1 MYQVYRQL
9 AEQDGVSL
17 ESSPHNTRHFSATSL
32 SGDYRRLVLRP
43 SALAW
48 RLLRYDA
55 PDAELA
61 NVPPE
66 GVLLSCYIY
75 IYGYFML
82 VYAGLPMAAALR
94 RARRRAG
101 ERAA

>member
-1 MYQVYRQL
+1 MYQQL

-17 ESSPHNTRHFSATSL
+17 ETSPHNTRHFSILGLA
-32 SGDYRRLVLRP
+32 GDYRRLVQRP

-66 GVLLSCYIY
+66 GVPSR
-75 IYGYFML
+75 GS
-82 VYAGLPMAAALR
+82 
-94 RARRRAG
+94 
-101 ERAA
+101 